1 MLSGSSVILM
11 ALAVADT
18 LNLFFVLLSLY
29 LQENFYINL
38 EETTMGCKIN
48 RYLKFIF
55 GYYANWLIIVFT
67 IFRVIAVYLPHK
79 VNIYC
84 TRKRAYT
91 AVVSTFAVCC
101 TVHLDSL
108 VHIDVITSKER
119 TRCWFEGSRYI
130 YYTYHFR
137 WVLLV
142 FMSLLPFACLLVGNC
157 MIIYKIVKYNVE
169 RKRMSHRNHSN
180 NSVGKDSQSM
190 TAMLISI
197 SLLFFVSQ
205 TPAVVTSI
213 LRNSLSNEPRSKEY
227 LMTFNVVSSFCK
239 LLRLFNNVLNFF
251 CYCISGTRFREEL
264 VLMLKGVK
272 CCKMIGQSGNLQAND
287 ASKSEVTEST
297 INA

>member
-1 MLSGSSVILM
+1 MISGSSVILM

-29 LQENFYINL
+29 LQENFNINL
-38 EETTMGCKIN
+38 EETTIGCKIN
-48 RYLKFIF
+48 RYLKFIL
-55 GYYANWLIIVFT
+55 GYYANWLVIVFT
-67 IFRVIAVYLPHK
+67 IFRVIAVYLPYK
-79 VNIYC
+79 VNVYC

-91 AVVSTFAVCC
+91 AVTCTFAVCC

-108 VHIDVITSKER
+108 VDIDVITSKER
-119 TRCWFEGSRYI
+119 TRCWFEGFRYV

-142 FMSLLPFACLLVGNC
+142 FMSLLPFTCLIVGNS

-169 RKRMSHRNHSN
+169 RKCMSLSNHSN
-180 NSVGKDSQSM
+180 NTVAKDSQSM
-190 TAMLISI
+190 ISI
-197 SLLFFVSQ
+197 SLLFFITQ
-205 TPAVVTSI
+205 TPAVVISI
-213 LRNSLSNEPRSKEY
+213 LRNSIGNEPKSKEY

-239 LLRLFNNVLNFF
+239 LFRLFNNVLNFF

-264 VLMLKGVK
+264 VLMLKDEK
-272 CCKMIGQSGNLQAND
+272 CCKIIGQRGSLQAND

-297 INA
+297 IIA